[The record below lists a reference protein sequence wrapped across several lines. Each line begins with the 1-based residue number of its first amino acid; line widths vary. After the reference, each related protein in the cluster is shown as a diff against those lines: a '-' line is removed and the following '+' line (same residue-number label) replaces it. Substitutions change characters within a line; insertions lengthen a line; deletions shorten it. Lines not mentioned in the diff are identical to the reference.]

1 MNFATQY
8 RPIYHSY
15 LIFAANVKKWLHVAA
30 GWLVYQKAGRAYV
43 GLRRALS
50 SLVLFKFRDTVS
62 PVTTVHNSAE
72 FSLVAAA

>member
-1 MNFATQY
+1 M
-8 RPIYHSY
+8 
-15 LIFAANVKKWLHVAA
+15 AA